1 MAHCLHDSGARAG
14 SGSLAGGA
22 GQTPLRRVAVFC
34 GSNIGGSPDYVEAA
48 RSLGGALG
56 ARGIELVYG
65 GTHMGLMG
73 VLADAALATGVQVT
87 GIINRRLYDRG
98 HLHPGLSAH
107 EVVSDMR
114 ARKARMGE
122 LADAFIALPGGL
134 GTLEELFE
142 AATLTQ
148 LGDHAGAGAKA
159 CGALNVRGF
168 FDPMRSL
175 LDRAVEEGFM
185 KSAHNDMIVMSPDAD
200 ALLDALAAW
209 TAPTVNKWITPT
221 IGASQ

>member
-1 MAHCLHDSGARAG
+1 MAHPLHDSGAREG
-14 SGSLAGGA
+14 SGGFPGSAGP
-22 GQTPLRRVAVFC
+22 QSLRRVAVFC
-34 GSNIGGSPDYVEAA
+34 GSNAGGAPAYVEAA
-48 RSLGGALG
+48 RSLGSALG
-56 ARGIELVYG
+56 ARGIGLVYG

-73 VLADAALATGVQVT
+73 ALADAALAAGVQVT
-87 GIINRRLYDRG
+87 GIINRRLHDRG

-107 EVVSDMR
+107 EIVPDMR

-148 LGDHAGAGAKA
+148 LGDHAGVGAKA

-168 FDPMRSL
+168 FDPMRWL
-175 LDRAVEEGFM
+175 LDRAVQEGFM

-200 ALLDALAAW
+200 ALLDALSAW
-209 TAPTVNKWITPT
+209 TAPTVNKWITPAN
-221 IGASQ
+221 GAS